1 MRSLKLPEAV
11 SHMTDDLLQD
21 QVYSKN
27 RVVLGLY
34 YALRNEVTGSE
45 FWLFWI
51 NDETKFLQMLNV
63 N

>member
-21 QVYSKN
+21 QVYKNKKN

-34 YALRNEVTGSE
+34 YAWRNEVTGS
-45 FWLFWI
+45 
-51 NDETKFLQMLNV
+51 
-63 N
+63 